1 MGLSICTFFRLKNIT
16 IFKSPEDLIQ
26 FFLVQVV
33 FFKLLSKMHRKN
45 RPNLV
50 STRSIPKRQEYVQGN
65 WQCLHCD
72 LDSVGPKN
80 RLKQLHGLDDFS
92 DAIKFASPSKINSP
106 QNMFFFVFGSMLFEK
121 KRHQKIPRV
130 SGLPTFKSRSA
141 PSSFSFCFSW
151 LVEVDFGIEMSYC
164 LSFCVMDDE
173 SSVSKVTWCGG
184 GPDLGGYMT
193 NNWGWGNQ
201 RFL

>member
-1 MGLSICTFFRLKNIT
+1 MSKETGSVFIATWIRSDRKIVWNNCMAWM
-16 IFKSPEDLIQ
+16 IFPMPLNSLPLPKLI
-26 FFLVQVV
+26 
-33 FFKLLSKMHRKN
+33 
-45 RPNLV
+45 RPK
-50 STRSIPKRQEYVQGN
+50 T
-65 WQCLHCD
+65 C
-72 LDSVGPKN
+72 
-80 RLKQLHGLDDFS
+80 
-92 DAIKFASPSKINSP
+92 
-106 QNMFFFVFGSMLFEK
+106 FFFVFGSMLFEK

>member
-92 DAIKFASPSKINSP
+92 ACHVKSFPYQPIRPKHVLICFLVDAFLKKKDIKKSHEFQETPNV
-106 QNMFFFVFGSMLFEK
+106 Q
-121 KRHQKIPRV
+121 V
-130 SGLPTFKSRSA
+130 SL
-141 PSSFSFCFSW
+141 SSQR
-151 LVEVDFGIEMSYC
+151 
-164 LSFCVMDDE
+164 LS
-173 SSVSKVTWCGG
+173 
-184 GPDLGGYMT
+184 L
-193 NNWGWGNQ
+193 Q
-201 RFL
+201 L